1 MRSKLRGPWITGD
14 RGCLEKAGWNKA
26 KAARSLGINRATLY
40 RKMQKYNL
48 SDNPTQ
54 R

>member
-1 MRSKLRGPWITGD
+1 MD
-14 RGCLEKAGWNKA
+14 ALEKAGWNKA

-48 SDNPTQ
+48 SDDSNE